1 MHFEE
6 RRAPSNAHR
15 RAAIS
20 RAVYCL
26 TDALQTATEDGRSR
40 AEMDHQMAA
49 LARTFARQAR
59 DQGAP
64 PQRMLVLLKR
74 CLADVAPRPDDV
86 DWSLDG
92 VVTAAID
99 EFYRRK

>member
-6 RRAPSNAHR
+6 PRAPGNAHR

-20 RAVYCL
+20 RAVHCL
-26 TDALQTATEDGRSR
+26 EGALHTVSEDARSR
-40 AEMDHQMAA
+40 AELDHLMMA

-64 PQRMLVLLKR
+64 PQRMLALLKR

-86 DWSLDG
+86 EWSLDG

-99 EFYRRK
+99 EFYRRR